1 MSAMEETSS
10 WWPGSP
16 RSGAPAP
23 AREAPGAQTYD
34 EIMAR
39 AAASRGEASSPRPVI
54 TLHRVG
60 SGLRGGSKDPR
71 EYDRLESRLKA
82 LQKKI
87 SLVRSHLRE
96 ADESAAAERA
106 AELAEAEALAANT
119 RANRSAGARAPA
131 PGDDGDGGGGA
142 VARSFLCSADSAD
155 VDYGTGPPAA
165 SHLSHVAIDSDFAD
179 DDDDG
184 GAPPDGRPAGNDAAR
199 DALCGD
205 AGDVEELEVEDDDY
219 RRLRRGA

>member
-1 MSAMEETSS
+1 MPATHARRRRVCSACAMR
-10 WWPGSP
+10 WG
-16 RSGAPAP
+16 RSGGL
-23 AREAPGAQTYD
+23 R
-34 EIMAR
+34 
-39 AAASRGEASSPRPVI
+39 
-54 TLHRVG
+54 
-60 SGLRGGSKDPR
+60 SGRRGGSKDPR

-87 SLVRSHLRE
+87 SLVRSHLKE

-119 RANRSAGARAPA
+119 RANRSAGARPPA
-131 PGDDGDGGGGA
+131 AGDGGDGGGGA

-155 VDYGTGPPAA
+155 VDYGAGPPAA

-184 GAPPDGRPAGNDAAR
+184 AAPPDGRPAGGDAAR

>member
-1 MSAMEETSS
+1 MEETSS

-54 TLHRVG
+54 TLHR
-60 SGLRGGSKDPR
+60 PR
-71 EYDRLESRLKA
+71 A
-82 LQKKI
+82 
-87 SLVRSHLRE
+87 VAPPE

-131 PGDDGDGGGGA
+131 PGDDGDGGGA
-142 VARSFLCSADSAD
+142 AALSFLCSADSAD

-184 GAPPDGRPAGNDAAR
+184 GAADGRPPGGDAAR
-199 DALCGD
+199 ARALRRR
-205 AGDVEELEVEDDDY
+205 GDVESRGRG
-219 RRLRRGA
+219 RRLPEAEARARVAARSSRAT

>member
-1 MSAMEETSS
+1 MEETSS

-60 SGLRGGSKDPR
+60 SGRRGGSKDPR

-119 RANRSAGARAPA
+119 RANRSAARARAP
-131 PGDDGDGGGGA
+131 PGDDGDGGA
-142 VARSFLCSADSAD
+142 
-155 VDYGTGPPAA
+155 P
-165 SHLSHVAIDSDFAD
+165 DFAD

-184 GAPPDGRPAGNDAAR
+184 GAPPDGRPAGGDAAR

>member
-60 SGLRGGSKDPR
+60 SGRRGGSKDPR

-87 SLVRSHLRE
+87 SLVRVLRGARR
-96 ADESAAAERA
+96 ADEVTMQDN
-106 AELAEAEALAANT
+106 L
-119 RANRSAGARAPA
+119 
-131 PGDDGDGGGGA
+131 GGI
-142 VARSFLCSADSAD
+142 VQ
-155 VDYGTGPPAA
+155 YG
-165 SHLSHVAIDSDFAD
+165 
-179 DDDDG
+179 
-184 GAPPDGRPAGNDAAR
+184 
-199 DALCGD
+199 
-205 AGDVEELEVEDDDY
+205 
-219 RRLRRGA
+219 